1 MEVIYTGAKLRS
13 QFNIKDRIPKRH
25 NYDTMTPFAQRAIA
39 MELHFDNNY
48 CSQLAS

>member
-13 QFNIKDRIPKRH
+13 QFNIKDHIPKRH
-25 NYDTMTPFAQRAIA
+25 SYDIMTPFAQRAIA
-39 MELHFDNNY
+39 MELHIDNND